1 MPDSRQTIVLHK
13 KEGLPIAGPAFG
25 RDCAAMLS
33 CYPARVPGY
42 ACHSGQPVAAMETSV
57 GSYLFRNITV
67 WDGINDAAYAG
78 EVLVV
83 NNRIKTVARGRNTV
97 SSENAAETIDGQG
110 QFLMPGMVEG
120 HCHLSF
126 VGPARNQ
133 DLGEI
138 PPEEH
143 LLRTC
148 RNATLILNHGFTSCY
163 SAASAK
169 LRLDVV
175 VRQEIQDGYLAGPRY
190 RAAGPEI
197 TTTGGLGDER
207 KQHMHAES
215 FGIIADGLDEIR
227 RAVRLCCREGV
238 DNIKFN
244 ISGDEF
250 VGHARAEIISLCED
264 ELTLGVRIAHDWGK
278 RVACHSRAAE
288 SVKRAVRAG
297 VDCIYHCDFADEEA
311 LDMLEAARD
320 RVIIGPAFG
329 LVHNSV
335 FEGDAVGLTRDVVA
349 RMGLPR
355 KLEHTIAT
363 YHQMRKRG
371 MRVVIG
377 GDYGFT
383 VTPMGQNARD
393 IGHFV
398 KFFGYTPA
406 EALKCATSVGGD
418 LMGHKGEL
426 GVIKEGALADMLL
439 VDGNPLVDQA
449 VLVGPARLSMIMKDG
464 ALHRD
469 PRLARKAGPHRV
481 AAE

>member
-1 MPDSRQTIVLHK
+1 MT
-13 KEGLPIAGPAFG
+13 
-25 RDCAAMLS
+25 
-33 CYPARVPGY
+33 
-42 ACHSGQPVAAMETSV
+42 
-57 GSYLFRNITV
+57 SYLFRNVTI
-67 WDGINDAAYAG
+67 WDGVNDEEYPG
-78 EVLVV
+78 EVLIE
-83 NNRIKTVARGRNTV
+83 NNRIRTVAHGRNAI
-97 SSENAAETIDGQG
+97 SAENAAEIIDGQN
-110 QFLMPGMVEG
+110 QFLMPGLVEG

-126 VGPARNQ
+126 VGPHRNQ

-148 RNATLILNHGFTSCY
+148 RNATFILNHGFTSCY

-169 LRLDVV
+169 LRIDVV
-175 VRQEIQDGYLAGPRY
+175 VRQEIEDGYLAGPRY

-215 FGIIADGLDEIR
+215 FGMIADGVDEVR

-238 DNIKFN
+238 DNVKFN
-244 ISGDEF
+244 VSGDEF
-250 VGHARAEIISLCED
+250 VSHARAEIVSLSEE
-264 ELTLGVRIAHDWGK
+264 ELTVGVRTAHDWGK

-311 LDMLEAARD
+311 LDMLEAAKD

-335 FEGDAVGLTRDVVA
+335 FEGDVVGMTKEVVE

-355 KLEHTIAT
+355 KLEFTVAT

-371 MRVVIG
+371 MRVVVG
-377 GDYGFT
+377 GDYGFS

-398 KFFGYTPA
+398 KFFGYSPA
-406 EALKCATSVGGD
+406 GALKCATSVGGD
-418 LMGHKGEL
+418 LMGHRGEL
-426 GVIKEGALADMLL
+426 GVIKEGALADVLL
-439 VDGNPLVDQA
+439 VDANPLKDLS
-449 VLVGPARLSMIMKDG
+449 VLVGPDHFSMIMKDG
-464 ALHRD
+464 AMYRD
-469 PRLARKAGPHRV
+469 PRDRSLAKSRKI

>member
-1 MPDSRQTIVLHK
+1 M
-13 KEGLPIAGPAFG
+13 
-25 RDCAAMLS
+25 
-33 CYPARVPGY
+33 
-42 ACHSGQPVAAMETSV
+42 
-57 GSYLFRNITV
+57 GSWLFRNVTIF
-67 WDGINDAAYAG
+67 DGIGDAAFRG
-78 EVLVV
+78 EVLVTG
-83 NNRIKTVARGRNTV
+83 NRITAVAHDRNAI
-97 SSENAAETIDGQG
+97 SAENAEQVVDGQG
-110 QFLMPGMVEG
+110 LFLMPGLVEG

-126 VGPARNQ
+126 TGPARNQ

-148 RNATLILNHGFTSCY
+148 RNATLLLNHGFTSAY

-175 VRQEIQDGYLAGPRY
+175 VRQEIEDGYLAGPRY
-190 RAAGPEI
+190 KAAGPEI

-207 KQHMHAES
+207 KQHGHFEG
-215 FGIIADGLDEIR
+215 FGMIADGVSEIR

-238 DNIKFN
+238 DNIKLN

-250 VGHARAEIISLCED
+250 TSNIRAELVSISQE
-264 ELTLGVRIAHDWGK
+264 ELDAGVQTAHDWGK
-278 RVACHSRAAE
+278 RVACHARAAE

-297 VDCIYHCDFADEEA
+297 IDCIYHCDFADEEA
-311 LDMLEAARD
+311 LDMLESVKD

-335 FEGDAVGLTRDVVA
+335 FEGDVVGLTREVA
-349 RMGLPR
+349 DRMHLPR
-355 KLEHTIAT
+355 KLKHTITT
-363 YHQMRKRG
+363 YKEMRRRN

-398 KFFGYTPA
+398 NFFGYTPA
-406 EALKCATSVGGD
+406 EALRCATAVGGD
-418 LMGHKGEL
+418 LMGLKDEL
-426 GVIKEGALADMLL
+426 GVIREGALADILL
-439 VDGNPLVDQA
+439 VDGNPLIDQS
-449 VLVGPARLSMIMKDG
+449 VLVGPDRFAMIMKDG
-464 ALHRD
+464 QMHRD
-469 PRLARKAGPHRV
+469 PRPYIASRQNAIGQAV
-481 AAE
+481 

>member
-1 MPDSRQTIVLHK
+1 MS
-13 KEGLPIAGPAFG
+13 
-25 RDCAAMLS
+25 
-33 CYPARVPGY
+33 
-42 ACHSGQPVAAMETSV
+42 
-57 GSYLFRNITV
+57 SYLLKNATV
-67 WDGINDAAYAG
+67 WDGINDEAYPG

-83 NNRIKTVARGRNTV
+83 GNRIKTVARGKDQIAA
-97 SSENAAETIDGQG
+97 ENAAEVIDGGG
-110 QFLMPGMVEG
+110 QFLMPGLVEG

-126 VGPARNQ
+126 VGPHRNQ

-148 RNATLILNHGFTSCY
+148 RNATFILDCGFTSAY

-169 LRLDVV
+169 LRIDVV
-175 VRQEIQDGYLAGPRY
+175 VRQEIEDGYLKGPRY
-190 RAAGPEI
+190 KAAGPEI
-197 TTTGGLGDER
+197 TVTGGLGDER

-215 FGIIADGLDEIR
+215 FGMIADGVDEIR
-227 RAVRLCCREGV
+227 KAVRLCCREGV
-238 DNIKFN
+238 DNVKFN
-244 ISGDEF
+244 VSGDEF
-250 VGHARAEIISLCED
+250 VGHARAEIISLSQE
-264 ELTLGVRIAHDWGK
+264 ELTAGVQTAHDWDK
-278 RVACHSRAAE
+278 RVACHARAAE

-311 LDMLEAARD
+311 LDMLEAAKD
-320 RVIIGPAFG
+320 RVIVGPAFG

-335 FEGDAVGLTRDVVA
+335 FEGDVVGLTRPVVEK
-349 RMGLPR
+349 MGLPR

-371 MRVVIG
+371 MRVVVG

-398 KFFGYTPA
+398 KFFGYSPA
-406 EALKCATSVGGD
+406 EALKCATAVGGD
-418 LMGHKGEL
+418 LMGHKDEL
-426 GVIKEGALADMLL
+426 GVLKEGALADILL
-439 VDGNPLVDQA
+439 VDGNPLADQS
-449 VLVGPARLSMIMKDG
+449 VLVGPKHLSLIMKDG
-464 ALHRD
+464 GLHKD
-469 PRLARKAGPHRV
+469 PRTRPARQFRE

>member
-1 MPDSRQTIVLHK
+1 MSAI
-13 KEGLPIAGPAFG
+13 
-25 RDCAAMLS
+25 
-33 CYPARVPGY
+33 
-42 ACHSGQPVAAMETSV
+42 
-57 GSYLFRNITV
+57 LFRNVQI
-67 WDGINDAAYAG
+67 WDGDNDDRYPG
-78 EVLVV
+78 EVVV
-83 NNRIKTVARGRNTV
+83 EGNRIRKVAKGKNQIAA
-97 SSENAAETIDGQG
+97 EAAAETIDGG
-110 QFLMPGMVEG
+110 GMTLMPGMVEG

-126 VGPARNQ
+126 VGPHRNQ

-148 RNATLILNHGFTSCY
+148 RNATFLLNCGFTSAY

-169 LRLDVV
+169 LRIDVV
-175 VRQEIQDGYLAGPRY
+175 IRQEIEDGYLAGPRY

-197 TTTGGLGDER
+197 TVTGGLGDER

-215 FGIIADGLDEIR
+215 FGMIADGVDEIR
-227 RAVRLCCREGV
+227 KAVRTCCREGV
-238 DNIKFN
+238 DNVKFN
-244 ISGDEF
+244 VSGDEF
-250 VGHARAEIISLCED
+250 VGHARAEIISMREE
-264 ELTLGVRIAHDWGK
+264 ELREGVAVAHDWGK

-311 LDMLEAARD
+311 LDMLEAVKD
-320 RVIIGPAFG
+320 RVIVGPAFG

-335 FEGDAVGLTRDVVA
+335 FEGDVVGLTKDVVE

-355 KLEHTIAT
+355 KLEHTVRT
-363 YHQMRKRG
+363 YHEMRKRG
-371 MRVVIG
+371 MRVVVG

-398 KFFGYTPA
+398 KFFGYSPA
-406 EALKCATSVGGD
+406 EALRCATRVGGE
-418 LMGHKGEL
+418 LMGHKDEL
-426 GVIKEGALADMLL
+426 GVIREGALADLLL
-439 VDGNPLVDQA
+439 VEGNPLADQSL
-449 VLVGPARLSMIMKDG
+449 LVGPDHFAMIMKDG
-464 ALHRD
+464 RLHRD
-469 PRLARKAGPHRV
+469 PRTRARETRPL

>member
-1 MPDSRQTIVLHK
+1 MI
-13 KEGLPIAGPAFG
+13 
-25 RDCAAMLS
+25 
-33 CYPARVPGY
+33 
-42 ACHSGQPVAAMETSV
+42 
-57 GSYLFRNITV
+57 
-67 WDGINDAAYAG
+67 WDGEADLAYLG
-78 EVLVV
+78 EVLVEG
-83 NNRIKTVARGRNTV
+83 NRIRSVAHGSAQIANERA
-97 SSENAAETIDGQG
+97 SEVVDCAGMT
-110 QFLMPGMVEG
+110 LMPGLVEG

-148 RNATLILNHGFTSCY
+148 RNATLILDHGFTSCY

-175 VRQEIQDGYLAGPRY
+175 VRQEIEDGYLAGPRY

-197 TTTGGLGDER
+197 TVTGGLGDER

-215 FGIIADGLDEIR
+215 FGMIADGPDEIR
-227 RAVRLCCREGV
+227 KAVRICIREGV
-238 DNIKFN
+238 DNIKIN

-250 VGHARAEIISLCED
+250 VGHARAEITSMSEV
-264 ELTLGVRIAHDWGK
+264 EVATAVETAHEWDK
-278 RVACHSRAAE
+278 RVACHSRAAA
-288 SVKRAVRAG
+288 SVKRAVRTG

-311 LDMLEAARD
+311 LDMLEAAKHRI
-320 RVIIGPAFG
+320 VVGPAFG
-329 LVHNSV
+329 LVHNAV
-335 FEGDAVGLTRDVVA
+335 FESERVGMSKDVVA

-355 KLEHTIAT
+355 KLEAT
-363 YHQMRKRG
+363 CRTYEQIRMRG
-371 MRVVIG
+371 IPVVIG

-383 VTPMGQNARD
+383 LTPMGQNARD

-398 KFFGYTPA
+398 KFFGYSPA
-406 EALKCATSVGGD
+406 EALRCATKIGGE

-426 GVIKEGALADMLL
+426 GIVKEGALADLLL
-439 VDGNPLVDQA
+439 VAGNPLVDQSI
-449 VLVGPARLSMIMKDG
+449 LVGPSHLAMIMKDG
-464 ALHRD
+464 RMHRD
-469 PRLARKAGPHRV
+469 PRRSAPASRPI

>member
-1 MPDSRQTIVLHK
+1 MLAPKPKGPIVGK
-13 KEGLPIAGPAFG
+13 GGAI
-25 RDCAAMLS
+25 M
-33 CYPARVPGY
+33 
-42 ACHSGQPVAAMETSV
+42 T
-57 GSYLFRNITV
+57 SYLFRNVTI
-67 WDGINDAAYAG
+67 WDGVDDEEYAG
-78 EVLVV
+78 EVVIE
-83 NNRIKTVARGRNTV
+83 NNQIKTVARGRNV
-97 SSENAAETIDGQG
+97 ISAENAAEVIDGEG
-110 QFLMPGMVEG
+110 QFLMPGLVEG

-169 LRLDVV
+169 LRIDVV
-175 VRQEIQDGYLAGPRY
+175 VRQEIEDGYLAGPRY

-197 TTTGGLGDER
+197 TVTGGLGDER

-215 FGIIADGLDEIR
+215 FGMIADGVDEIR

-238 DNIKFN
+238 DNVKFN
-244 ISGDEF
+244 VSGDEF
-250 VGHARAEIISLCED
+250 VNHARAEIVSLSEA
-264 ELTLGVRIAHDWGK
+264 ELTVGVQTAHDWGK
-278 RVACHSRAAE
+278 RVACHARAAE

-297 VDCIYHCDFADEEA
+297 VDCIYHCDFADEQA
-311 LDMLEAARD
+311 LDMLEAAKD

-335 FEGDAVGLTRDVVA
+335 FEGDVVGMTKAVVE

-355 KLEHTIAT
+355 KLEFTVAT
-363 YHQMRKRG
+363 YQEMRKRG
-371 MRVVIG
+371 MRVVVG

-383 VTPMGQNARD
+383 VTPIGQNARD

-398 KFFGYTPA
+398 KFFGYSPA
-406 EALKCATSVGGD
+406 GALKCATSVGGD

-439 VDGNPLVDQA
+439 VDANPLKDLS
-449 VLVGPARLSMIMKDG
+449 VLVGPSHFSMIMKDG
-464 ALHRD
+464 ALYRD
-469 PRLARKAGPHRV
+469 PRSGRSEKARKV

>member
-1 MPDSRQTIVLHK
+1 MT
-13 KEGLPIAGPAFG
+13 A
-25 RDCAAMLS
+25 
-33 CYPARVPGY
+33 
-42 ACHSGQPVAAMETSV
+42 T
-57 GSYLFRNITV
+57 LFRNAMV
-67 WDGINDAAYAG
+67 WDAIKDAPFLG
-78 EVLVV
+78 EVLVEG
-83 NNRIKTVARGRNTV
+83 NRITRVARGANQIGG
-97 SSENAAETIDGQG
+97 EAAAQVIDCER

-148 RNATLILNHGFTSCY
+148 RNATFILNCGFTSCY

-169 LRLDVV
+169 LRIDVV
-175 VRQEIQDGYLAGPRY
+175 VRQEIEDGYLAGPRY

-197 TTTGGLGDER
+197 TVTGGLGDER
-207 KQHMHAES
+207 RPHMHAES
-215 FGIIADGLDEIR
+215 FGMIADGVDEIR
-227 RAVRLCCREGV
+227 RAVRICCREGV
-238 DNIKFN
+238 DNVKFN
-244 ISGDEF
+244 VSGDEF
-250 VGHARAEIISLCED
+250 VGHARAEIVSLSEE
-264 ELTLGVRIAHDWGK
+264 ELRVGVEVAHDWGK

-288 SVKRAVRAG
+288 LVKRAVRTG

-311 LDMLEAARD
+311 LDMLEAAKD
-320 RVIIGPAFG
+320 RVIVGPAFG

-335 FEGDAVGLTRDVVA
+335 FEGDVVGLTKAVVE

-355 KLEHTIAT
+355 KLEHTIET

-371 MRVVIG
+371 MKVVVG

-398 KFFGYTPA
+398 KFFGYSPA
-406 EALKCATSVGGD
+406 EALRCATAVGGE

-426 GVIKEGALADMLL
+426 GVIAEGALADILL
-439 VDGNPLVDQA
+439 VDGNPLEDQSL
-449 VLVGPARLSMIMKDG
+449 LVGPDHFTMIMKDG
-464 ALHRD
+464 GMHRD
-469 PRLARKAGPHRV
+469 PRARLAAGHSR